1 MTFFFLLK
9 IIFYRISHEDVMYR
23 ISLVSERS
31 ILTVLHFII
40 SFLHLILRIV
50 LESFFFG
57 TYLLRMIKL
66 EYVGVV
72 NFVFILVP
80 RHTVVFGV
88 LRHTVVFGVL
98 ILGMY

>member
-1 MTFFFLLK
+1 M
-9 IIFYRISHEDVMYR
+9 
-23 ISLVSERS
+23 
-31 ILTVLHFII
+31 
-40 SFLHLILRIV
+40 
-50 LESFFFG
+50 
-57 TYLLRMIKL
+57 LRMIKL